1 MRSPHWAGPAARDRD
16 RALIILRRRV
26 CSDQIQSMRCCSAIL
41 SALLQWNVK
50 EKIATAFVCQQSPQM
65 LTTHRHHHRSPHRS
79 SSSSTAL
86 ALDNDENDLLVEE
99 ARQLMAKAKEIRE
112 SLVSSSDKS
121 TTMTQLSK
129 EVISV
134 VGEKSST
141 PLSDFTLPSHL
152 LNSAHRLYID
162 IGREPGTWM
171 EPRWGASG
179 RRLEFTLDVSF
190 LRLQLDDIASSSQEE
205 EQRIVNDYLAS
216 DDIALKLISSTSS
229 SKSSLSPIY
238 ALHSAP
244 NARLLGGFDKM
255 EMFDGGYCIE
265 SSSTATAT
273 KTMRFCLSVAGTTNG
288 DISIPKGYLY
298 FALPYFGIIQQQ
310 QQSVQVG
317 NTDNNSTFTS
327 QQKIMNLSSRDGTVT
342 CDCETNGLAYWLV

>member
-1 MRSPHWAGPAARDRD
+1 
-16 RALIILRRRV
+16 
-26 CSDQIQSMRCCSAIL
+26 MRCCSAIL
-41 SALLQWNVK
+41 SALPQWNVK
-50 EKIATAFVCQQSPQM
+50 EKIATAFVCQQSHQM
-65 LTTHRHHHRSPHRS
+65 LTTHHHHHRSPRRS
-79 SSSSTAL
+79 SSSAL
-86 ALDNDENDLLVEE
+86 ALDNDENDILVDE

-129 EVISV
+129 EAISV
-134 VGEKSST
+134 VGEKPST

-152 LNSAHRLYID
+152 LNSGHRLYVD

-216 DDIALKLISSTSS
+216 DDIATKLISSTSS

-244 NARLLGGFDKM
+244 YARLLGGFDKM

-288 DISIPKGYLY
+288 DISIPEGYLY

-310 QQSVQVG
+310 QVQVG
-317 NTDNNSTFTS
+317 NTDTDNDNNSTFSS

-342 CDCETNGLAYWLV
+342 VKQMGWHTGWYREESRILGLFRAVPLQKAQNRYKI